1 MKTKTTEE
9 LLRDLEIAIKN
20 NTMAKVNYHSEN
32 RFDRIRNINLLKREI
47 LRRVKWW
54 MFIKS

>member
-20 NTMAKVNYHSEN
+20 NTTAKVNYQSEGK
-32 RFDRIRNINLLKREI
+32 FKRIRNINLLKREI
-47 LRRVKWW
+47 LSRVK
-54 MFIKS
+54 